1 MSGQIILYIVGE
13 PTHYPTKHLISQ
25 PISWFFTA
33 PIFKDLTLWGVLHRW
48 WSACS
53 GHFGVASMPLICPL
67 ITYYMYAGGKR
78 RPRSRA
84 SSRREHG
91 DLSFIYDAKIMS
103 QDLIFQ
109 IFSWVFREI
118 PFWFRSFPFSFLSF
132 EWITRSIYATKSGI
146 IRTFTLDDVAV
157 AKRL

>member
-13 PTHYPTKHLISQ
+13 PTHYPTKHLISK
-25 PISWFFTA
+25 PISWFFYYA
-33 PIFKDLTLWGVLHRW
+33 DFQGFNLVGCASSLMERVLRPFRCGIH
-48 WSACS
+48 ATD
-53 GHFGVASMPLICPL
+53 MPA
-67 ITYYMYAGGKR
+67 YYMYAGGKR

-91 DLSFIYDAKIMS
+91 DLSFIYDAKIMF

-118 PFWFRSFPFSFLSF
+118 PFWFRSFPFSFPSF
-132 EWITRSIYATKSGI
+132 ERITRSIYATKSGI